1 MMLNGCSS
9 DWSDV
14 STGVPQGTIMG
25 PLLFSIY
32 VNDLPTVIQHST
44 VNIYADDITIYTS
57 HHDPAVVSNSLCSD
71 LARVACWIDS
81 SGLKMSISK
90 MQMMVMS
97 EKKKQHRQAECLP

>member
-1 MMLNGCSS
+1 MRTYSLVGQ
-9 DWSDV
+9 
-14 STGVPQGTIMG
+14 PMG

-32 VNDLPTVIQHST
+32 VNNLPTVIQHST

-81 SGLKMSISK
+81 NGLKMNISK
-90 MQMMVMS
+90 TQMMVMS
-97 EKKKQHRQAECLP
+97 KKENSTNRLKKFVFTLKEKRSRSKM

>member
-1 MMLNGCSS
+1 
-9 DWSDV
+9 
-14 STGVPQGTIMG
+14 MG

-32 VNDLPTVIQHST
+32 VNNLPTVIQHST

-81 SGLKMSISK
+81 NGLKMNISK
-90 MQMMVMS
+90 TQMMVMS
-97 EKKKQHRQAECLP
+97 KKENSTNRLKKFVFTLKEKRSRSKM